1 MATYKYQQNMFTGAS
16 EGYVKYNITPDFG
29 TPLVLGD
36 TLEISGVMYSRD
48 HKVFG
53 IQCETQSF
61 AILGSS
67 SKTASKGS
75 SASFTM
81 TATVTQILI
90 NKLTSRAQNVPI
102 IFTLFDS
109 ADLNGGSQTQP
120 VNAQSLY
127 VFKSVLSPVLS
138 NISFSDASGTVSHFG
153 AGVQNRTEFI
163 IDFDYQLDDLFTGID
178 VASVSVSLSGNAL
191 SVKTLETT
199 GNHAKVTMNAVTGIA
214 VNGYFAVTLVDTN
227 GASASLTSDTAV
239 SVYAYSPPYIATIG
253 SVDLARRY
261 DYKPSDY
268 GDPELVLLPEGKYL
282 MLNFNASVTSIA
294 GKNAWTIKTEF
305 ADADTAEP
313 SWTTASTT
321 AYADGQTLSFVDN
334 VDLIGEAHTFSSGLK
349 YLIRVTVTDFF
360 ESASLIGTVDKATGY
375 FQITKYGISMGRRS
389 SATSIEPK
397 TESEYPLY
405 PYAGIRLIDGAASK
419 QSLAIADGASFTY
432 YNADADIVLTSYG
445 NLVSLS
451 GIVKPTKSISG
462 SNTLYPICKIPEEY
476 APTGNALNIL
486 QQGTDRAIWLLT
498 VSPKDDPNTPCQVSF
513 SRYRNGSSSAQVT
526 TSTWL
531 PFYAFWIAAPKELV
545 VQTSTAIAGMA
556 LAGEVYCGE
565 VE

>member
-1 MATYKYQQNMFTGAS
+1 MFGGTD
-16 EGYVKYNITPDFG
+16 EGYVQYNVTPAFG
-29 TPLVLGD
+29 TQLKRGD
-36 TLEISGVMYSRD
+36 TISISGSYVYKYDKSYA
-48 HKVFG
+48 VGVGFG
-53 IQCETQSF
+53 ISAYAYSF
-61 AILGSS
+61 EAARIV
-67 SKTASKGS
+67 KTVSKGS
-75 SASFTM
+75 SSSFTFSL
-81 TATVTQILI
+81 TVNDDLLNIGSEQEFSAYIRFAVYTDQ
-90 NKLTSRAQNVPI
+90 NFSYASLTVNE
-102 IFTLFDS
+102 D
-109 ADLNGGSQTQP
+109 NGQAFRVLKY
-120 VNAQSLY
+120 VNP
-127 VFKSVLSPVLS
+127 PVLS
-138 NISFSDASGTVSHFG
+138 NVVIRDETGGYEHFG
-153 AGVQNRTEFI
+153 ALVQNKSKLIVE
-163 IDFDYQLDDLFTGID
+163 FDYSLDTSKVSDI
-178 VASVSVSLSGNAL
+178 SVSSVSASIGQNAL
-191 SVKTLETT
+191 TLFSLEAAS
-199 GNHAKVTMNAVTGIA
+199 GHAKAVFAPVQSIA
-214 VNGYFAVTLVDTN
+214 VNAVL
-227 GASASLTSDTAV
+227 SISLTDSMNGTGSTDYANTL
-239 SVYAYSPPYIATIG
+239 SVYTYSSPYASTIG

-282 MLNFNASVTSIA
+282 MLNFNTSVTSIA

-360 ESASLIGTVDKATGY
+360 ESTSLIGSVDKATGY
-375 FQITKYGISMGRRS
+375 FQITKYGISMGRQS

-451 GIVKPTKSISG
+451 GVIKPTKSISG

-513 SRYRNGSSSAQVT
+513 SRYRTGSSSAQVT

-531 PFYAFWIAAPKELV
+531 TFYALWIAAPKELV
-545 VQTSTAIAGMA
+545 VQTPTAIAGMA
-556 LAGEVYCGE
+556 LDG
-565 VE
+565 